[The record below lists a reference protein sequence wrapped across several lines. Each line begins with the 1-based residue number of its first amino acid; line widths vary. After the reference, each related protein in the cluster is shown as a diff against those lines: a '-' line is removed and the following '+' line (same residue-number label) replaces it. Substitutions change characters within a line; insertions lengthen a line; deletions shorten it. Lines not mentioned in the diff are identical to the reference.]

1 MSCYFLSQGK
11 DLWNPSNSVARIFV
25 DQAIMLAKEMGL
37 DSGIEGIIEDECEI
51 HGDRFT
57 AFLHA
62 LLLRHGKSNN
72 QALRSLLEGV
82 TAIGLV
88 ITERAGWDM
97 PIADTGDNSFWDE
110 KKTQLA
116 RSMPTG

>member
-1 MSCYFLSQGK
+1 MSCYFQTQDT

-25 DQAIMLAKEMGL
+25 GQVLTLSDEMAIE
-37 DSGIEGIIEDECEI
+37 SGVGEIIEDECEI
-51 HGDRFT
+51 DGDAFP

-62 LLLRHGKSNN
+62 LLLRHGNSNN

-82 TAIGLV
+82 LAVGLV
-88 ITERAGWDM
+88 IAERAGWDM
-97 PIADTGDNSFWDE
+97 PSASTVDNSFWEE
-110 KKTQLA
+110 KRVQLA